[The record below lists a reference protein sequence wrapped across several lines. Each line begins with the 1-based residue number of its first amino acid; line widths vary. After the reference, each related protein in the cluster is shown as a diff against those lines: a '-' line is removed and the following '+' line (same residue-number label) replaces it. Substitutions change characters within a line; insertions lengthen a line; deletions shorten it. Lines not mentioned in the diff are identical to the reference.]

1 MGTYT
6 FRSPLA
12 HRLQAFLEIR
22 RAFGRKG
29 KADQKIPTS
38 LDRFLGSEWKPGQTI
53 TPIMVEHWIQDMNHL
68 SVGTR
73 INRLSLL
80 RQFCVYLSQFDSRTC
95 LVHRSFL
102 PRRIRPAPH
111 IYSQQEIC
119 SILAAA
125 RKIGPPGSLRPAV
138 ISTVIGL
145 LAATGLRIGE
155 ALKLTLADIDISR
168 QLLTIREGKFN
179 KSRYVPIS
187 QSTAHRLDIFLRQR
201 QKAGFSTA
209 STTPAFISPN
219 GRAYTPVRVC
229 QIFLEVVR
237 SLGLRGPKGQ
247 PGPRLHDFRHT
258 FAVHRLTQWYRDEK
272 NLAPKLPLLAT
283 YMGHTSL
290 VGTEVYL
297 RATTELLESTSQR
310 FHSRFAIPP
319 LMP

>member
-1 MGTYT
+1 MATCT

-22 RAFGRKG
+22 RTFGRKG
-29 KADQKIPTS
+29 ETDRKILTY
-38 LDRFLGSEWKPGQTI
+38 LDRFLMSELKPGQTI
-53 TPIMVEHWIQDMNHL
+53 TPKIVERWIQGMDHL

-80 RQFCVYLSQFDSRTC
+80 RQFCVYLSQFDARTC
-95 LVHRSFL
+95 LVHRSFF
-102 PRRIRPAPH
+102 PRRIRPAPY
-111 IYSQQEIC
+111 IYSKQEIR

-138 ISTVIGL
+138 ISTLIGL

-155 ALKLTLADIDISR
+155 ALKLTLADIDLSR

-187 QSTAHRLDIFLRQR
+187 LSTARHLGVFLRQR
-201 QKAGFSTA
+201 ERAGFSTA
-209 STTPAFISPN
+209 ASAPVFISPY
-219 GRAYTPVRVC
+219 GRAYGPARVC
-229 QIFLEVVR
+229 EIFLEVVR
-237 SLGLRGPKGQ
+237 GLGLRGPKGQ

-258 FAVHRLTQWYRDEK
+258 FAVNRLTEWYRHEK

-283 YMGHTSL
+283 YMGHTSV

-297 RATTELLESTSQR
+297 RATTELLESTGQR

-319 LMP
+319 LMR